1 MEDITVQELKKRKQ
15 SSEDLNILD
24 VREVWEHEEQN
35 IGGTNI
41 PLGTLPHRL
50 TELESLKDSELI
62 VYCRTGNRSGKA
74 KGYLQ
79 QQGFEKV
86 RNLLGG
92 IEEFMEQ

>member
-15 SSEDLNILD
+15 ASEELHIVD
-24 VREVWEHEEQN
+24 VRETWEHEEQQ
-35 IGGTNI
+35 IGGSNI

-50 TELESLKDSELI
+50 DELESLKESELI

-74 KGYLQ
+74 KVFLQ
-79 QQGFEKV
+79 QQGFKKV

-92 IEEFMEQ
+92 IEDYMQL